1 MYDYDSR
8 AKLRNNEF
16 NYEQIMNI
24 IKEVPC
30 YIECVGNQTE
40 ELQWIAIKRDY
51 WSYQYIINPTPEMTE
66 YCLNQ
71 NGHIIQFIDNPTE
84 EQIKKA
90 INKNW
95 MSIVHIKKP
104 SLDICKYA
112 FKISRQSAD
121 YMPEDMANIVRWQ
134 CK

>member
-30 YIECVGNQTE
+30 YIECVENQTE
-40 ELQWIAIKRDY
+40 ELQWIAIKGDY
-51 WSYQYIINPTPEMTE
+51 WSYQYIKNPTPEMTE

-71 NGHIIQFIDNPTE
+71 NGHIIQFIDFTMI
-84 EQIKKA
+84 QYRYKVVLLMIY
-90 INKNW
+90 
-95 MSIVHIKKP
+95 
-104 SLDICKYA
+104 ICLLM
-112 FKISRQSAD
+112 RQ
-121 YMPEDMANIVRWQ
+121 
-134 CK
+134 